1 MRTVNKTFILGALAA
16 AVAIT
21 SARPLISVAD
31 DTPQEPA
38 AAVKQPPPRDERA
51 IGALRTMGD
60 FLREQKSFSVSTT
73 TDTDYV
79 TDTGQ
84 KITVSAQGKLDVVR
98 PNKVRAA
105 ITSDRKE
112 REFFYDGKTFTIFSP
127 KLRFYST
134 ITAPPTIAELADM
147 LQDRFGLELPLV
159 DLFRWGTPEADFKDI
174 KLAQY
179 VGPAKVDGA
188 DTEQYTFR
196 QKGVDWQ
203 IWIQQGDKPVPRK
216 LVLTT
221 TDEKA
226 RPEFAIHMKWS
237 LDAKHS
243 DARFSFVAP
252 KDSAQIAIAELAPR
266 PELDKTTRAKRS
278 ARR

>member
-1 MRTVNKTFILGALAA
+1 MRTVNKTFILSAL

-21 SARPLISVAD
+21 SARPLISAAD
-31 DTPQEPA
+31 DTPQKRA
-38 AAVKQPPPRDERA
+38 AAVKRPPPRDERA

-84 KITVSAQGKLDVVR
+84 KITVSAKGKLDVVR

-105 ITSDRKE
+105 VTSDRKE

-127 KLRFYST
+127 KLGFYST
-134 ITAPPTIAELADM
+134 VTAPPTIHELADM

-174 KLAQY
+174 QLAQY

-243 DARFSFVAP
+243 DATFSFVAP